1 MWIMFNADHKNDIQ
15 LRHYNCGG
23 GGGGGGDDDDDDDGW
38 DNDNT

>member
-1 MWIMFNADHKNDIQ
+1 MFNADHKNDIQ

>member
-1 MWIMFNADHKNDIQ
+1 MFNADHKNDIQ

-23 GGGGGGDDDDDDDGW
+23 GGGGGDDDDDDDDGW

>member
-1 MWIMFNADHKNDIQ
+1 MMFNADHKNDIQ

-23 GGGGGGDDDDDDDGW
+23 GGGGGDDDDDDDDGW